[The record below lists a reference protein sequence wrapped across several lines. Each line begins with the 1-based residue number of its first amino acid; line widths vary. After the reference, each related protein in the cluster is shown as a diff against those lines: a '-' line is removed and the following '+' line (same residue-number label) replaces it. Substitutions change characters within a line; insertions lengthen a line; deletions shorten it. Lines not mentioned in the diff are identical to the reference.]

1 MRFEILEAL
10 PWFGWRL
17 RTAVERLNIVRK
29 VFPACFLMLALSV
42 ASLGQN
48 RPVAMQNART
58 APDFMDR
65 SVIYQVWM
73 RSFTPEGT
81 LVATATHLPYIADL
95 GATIVY
101 LSPLNVHGYPS
112 VFGPSTPY
120 EIKDYDV
127 IDPEYG
133 SEADFKA
140 LVEQAHKLGLKVIMD
155 IVYAHSANDNVLL
168 NRPGFCQRTPDGKLI
183 MSRWHTPQ
191 PDFTNPQV
199 REFFRNN
206 MLHWV
211 KDVGVDGFRS
221 DVAGGVP
228 ADFWDQARDAMDK
241 VNPNVIMLAEA
252 DVPEHQLKAY
262 DISYNFPYYT
272 ALTAVVVNGESAER
286 IRQQWEKAKATFP
299 RGARFLHLNDNHDRN
314 RADVVFGEKATLA
327 TTVLNF
333 TLDGIPFMYNGQEVG
348 DTTAPQQQSHVPIRW
363 DIWKPEGQRRTS
375 IAGRQTARLRSYMQ
389 IVQMRKDEA
398 ALTSGELTWVG
409 NSNADG
415 VVSFMRKKGNEEILV
430 LINLTNRITKI
441 QVDVPASDYAQARD
455 LLKNRT
461 LPTSL
466 SPDKF
471 SCQLGA
477 FDYLVAK
484 RASGKTP

>member
-1 MRFEILEAL
+1 
-10 PWFGWRL
+10 
-17 RTAVERLNIVRK
+17 VRK
-29 VFPACFLMLALSV
+29 IFFSCLLILVSGV
-42 ASLGQN
+42 ASPGQN
-48 RPVAMQNART
+48 GPVAAQNAR
-58 APDFMDR
+58 AEPESFNR
-65 SVIYQVWM
+65 SIIYQVWM

-120 EIKDYDV
+120 EIKDYDM

-133 SEADFKA
+133 TEADLKA
-140 LVEQAHKLGLKVIMD
+140 LVEQAHKLGLRVIMD

-168 NRPGFCQRTPDGKLI
+168 NRPGFYQRTPDGKLI
-183 MSRWHTPQ
+183 MSRWHTPM
-191 PDFTNPQV
+191 PDFENPQV
-199 REFFRNN
+199 HEYFRNN

-211 KDVGVDGFRS
+211 RDVGVDGFRA

-228 ADFWDQARDAMDK
+228 ADFWDEARAAMDK

-252 DVPEHQLKAY
+252 DVPEHQLRAY

-286 IRQQWEKAKATFP
+286 IRQQWEKARAAFP
-299 RGARFLHLNDNHDRN
+299 RGSRFLHLNDNHDRN

-333 TLDGIPFMYNGQEVG
+333 TLDGIPFLYNGQEVG
-348 DTTAPQQQSHVPIRW
+348 DTTAPQQQSHVAIRW
-363 DIWKPEGQRRTS
+363 DLWKPEGQRRTS
-375 IAGRQTARLRSYMQ
+375 IAGRQAARLRSYKQ
-389 IVQMRKDEA
+389 IVQMRKAEP
-398 ALTSGELTWVG
+398 ALTSGDLIWVN
-409 NSNADG
+409 NSNQDG
-415 VVSFMRKKGNEEILV
+415 VVSFIRRNGNEEILV
-430 LINLTNRITKI
+430 LVNLTNRITKV
-441 QVDVPASDYAQARD
+441 QVDVPARDYADAQD
-455 LLKNRT
+455 LLKNRA
-461 LPTSL
+461 LPASL
-466 SPDKF
+466 SADKF

-477 FDYLVAK
+477 FDYVVARRVVK
-484 RASGKTP
+484 L